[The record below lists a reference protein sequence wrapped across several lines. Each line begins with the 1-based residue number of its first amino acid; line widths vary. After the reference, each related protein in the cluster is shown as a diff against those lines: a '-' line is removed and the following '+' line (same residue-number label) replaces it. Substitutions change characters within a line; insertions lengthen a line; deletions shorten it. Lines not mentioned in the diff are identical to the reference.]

1 MNYPHRK
8 SKGQIMSM
16 QERSYRLYQQR
27 LQYAMYMAHL
37 NARRQPKPQPKPRS
51 TKNALLIGIVYKG
64 TNHELY
70 GCINDVNAV
79 KTRLDSNGF
88 QCQMLTDTTPLKP
101 TRINMLN
108 SIKALLSNAVA
119 GDQLFLFY
127 SGHGSYVRDRNGD
140 EADGNDEALV
150 SLDMQGIVDDELK
163 TLLLQHLKKDVT
175 LVAMFDSCNSGSV
188 LDLKYQYM
196 VGGAER
202 IAENYL
208 ETAGKVYMISGCMD
222 TQTSDDAFIE
232 NKSQGA
238 MTWSLL
244 ESLKTTQPTWRQL
257 LQSMRDLL
265 KTNGHEQIP
274 QFSSGTAVDIDSAVF
289 I

>member
-1 MNYPHRK
+1 
-8 SKGQIMSM
+8 
-16 QERSYRLYQQR
+16 
-27 LQYAMYMAHL
+27 MYMARL
-37 NARRQPKPQPKPRS
+37 NARRQSKPARS

-64 TNHELY
+64 TDHELY
-70 GCINDVNAV
+70 GCINDVNDV
-79 KTRLDSNGF
+79 KTRLDSKGF

-108 SIKALLSNAVA
+108 SIKSLLSNAVA

-127 SGHGSYVRDRNGD
+127 SGHGSYVQDRNRD

-150 SLDMQGIVDDELK
+150 SLDLQEIVDDELK
-163 TLLLQHLKKDVT
+163 TLMLQHLKKDVT

-196 VGGAER
+196 VGDAER
-202 IAENYL
+202 ITENYL

-222 TQTSDDAFIE
+222 TQRSEDAFIG
-232 NKSQGA
+232 KPQGA

-244 ESLKTTQPTWRQL
+244 ESLKTQLTWRQL

-265 KTNGHEQIP
+265 KTNGYEQIP
-274 QFSSGTAVDIDSAVF
+274 QLSSDTAVDIDTNVF